1 MLDDRIAFLWRHRT
15 GSKRVPG
22 RLDVPLDPVLD
33 LLDVLLGVFQVF
45 VESLLVRIE
54 EVRLRSLAG
63 LKRQRP

>member
-1 MLDDRIAFLWRHRT
+1 M
-15 GSKRVPG
+15 PG